1 MTRTIVEAERT
12 LPYAPADLCRIVGD
26 VRAYP
31 EFIPWL
37 QSLRVL
43 RETPLPEGGWEG
55 VAEAVVGWKA
65 IKERFATRVRCA
77 PGEGVVDVALV
88 SGPFKALENRW
99 RFADD
104 GEGGAH
110 VRFWLAYEFKNRV
123 LQSVV
128 SANRDKVA
136 KRVMSAFE
144 TEARRRLT

>member
-1 MTRTIVEAERT
+1 MARTIVEAERT
-12 LPYAPADLCRIVGD
+12 LPYAPGDLCRMVGD

-37 QSLRVL
+37 QSLRIT
-43 RETPLPEGGWEG
+43 RESPLADDGWEG

-65 IKERFATRVRCA
+65 IKERFATSVRCA
-77 PGEGVVDVALV
+77 PAEGLVDVALV

-123 LQSVV
+123 LQGVV

-144 TEARRRLT
+144 TEAKKRLG